1 MAKVTVIIPNYNH
14 QNYIEERLDSILNQ
28 SYKDWEAIIIDDKST
43 DDSLKII
50 ESYLLKNPSFKIK
63 LVINNEIN
71 SGSGYKS
78 WQKGIDLA
86 ETEFIWISET
96 DDYCASNFLESTVA
110 ALESNSNVALAFTG
124 SNYVDAEGQFL
135 YNSSKRF
142 SKLGLA
148 EDESKVFKGQ
158 VMTADL
164 PLNALITNGSS
175 VLFRKPK
182 EPIPDTIFE
191 NKQISDLFLWTYL
204 LMDSSFVC
212 INKML
217 NSFRR
222 HEASTTTINFAENNS
237 KVYKE
242 YVNYLNY
249 FELDKSISIKVLDH
263 YIKQFLI
270 PNRKKVGYFYSQSID
285 GLKGFSK
292 STKCIQIIKA
302 YINHYIKK

>member
-1 MAKVTVIIPNYNH
+1 MARVTVIIPSYNH

-28 SYKDWEAIIIDDKST
+28 SYKNWEAIIIDDKST
-43 DDSLKII
+43 DSSLKII

-63 LVINNEIN
+63 QVINNEIN

-86 ETEFIWISET
+86 ETEFIWIAET

-110 ALESNSNVALAFTG
+110 ALESNSKVALTFTG
-124 SNYVDAEGQFL
+124 SNYVDAEDQFL

-142 SKLGLA
+142 SKLGLT
-148 EDESKVFKGQ
+148 EDESKVFDGQ
-158 VMTADL
+158 VMTSDL

-182 EPIPDTIFE
+182 APIPDAIFK

-204 LMDSSFVC
+204 LIDSSFVC
-212 INKML
+212 INIML

-237 KVYKE
+237 NVYKE
-242 YVNYLNY
+242 YVHYLNY

-263 YIKQFLI
+263 FIKHFLI
-270 PNRKKVGYFYSQSID
+270 PNRKKVGYFYTKPIN

-292 STKCIQIIKA
+292 SDKRIQIIKA

>member
-1 MAKVTVIIPNYNH
+1 MAKVTVIIPSYNH

-43 DDSLKII
+43 DDSLRII

-63 LVINNEIN
+63 QVITNEVN

-86 ETEFIWISET
+86 ETEFIWIAET
-96 DDYCASNFLESTVA
+96 DDYCESNFLESTISV
-110 ALESNSNVALAFTG
+110 LESNSKVALAFTG
-124 SNYVDAEGQFL
+124 SNYVDEKGGLL

-142 SKLGLA
+142 SKLGLS
-148 EDESKVFKGQ
+148 EDQSKVFEGQ
-158 VMTADL
+158 VMTVNL
-164 PLNALITNGSS
+164 PLNALVTNGSS

-182 EPIPDTIFE
+182 APIPDTIFE

-204 LMDSSFVC
+204 LRDSSFVC

-222 HEASTTTINFAENNS
+222 HKASTTTINFAENTS
-237 KVYKE
+237 TVYKE
-242 YVNYLNY
+242 YVHYLNY

-263 YIKQFLI
+263 FIKHFLI
-270 PNRKKVGYFYSQSID
+270 PNRKKVGYFYTKPID

-292 STKCIQIIKA
+292 TAKRIKIIKA
-302 YINHYIKK
+302 YINHYI

>member
-1 MAKVTVIIPNYNH
+1 
-14 QNYIEERLDSILNQ
+14 
-28 SYKDWEAIIIDDKST
+28 
-43 DDSLKII
+43 
-50 ESYLLKNPSFKIK
+50 
-63 LVINNEIN
+63 
-71 SGSGYKS
+71 
-78 WQKGIDLA
+78 
-86 ETEFIWISET
+86 
-96 DDYCASNFLESTVA
+96 
-110 ALESNSNVALAFTG
+110 VALAFTG